1 MKNQNHH
8 DHHDHYDHPMIKKIR
23 SKIPMDVK
31 KYISKHLTP
40 MNPVD
45 VMENMLVYTE
55 KYLSVDQPHQ
65 LPPGMPNSI
74 TVHFRKNL
82 RLSISNQFPAPAVI
96 LRIERVEG
104 SINMSADFLITRTP
118 FAKSNILRL
127 LFFALDNLSF
137 QAGRNQALL
146 QTTQAF
152 FTHLDP
158 PARKSFHTL
167 IQKSLH
173 KSTADPEWLALA
185 KKTLLLYGG
194 GK

>member
-8 DHHDHYDHPMIKKIR
+8 DHHDHPMIKKIR

-45 VMENMLVYTE
+45 VMENILVYTE
-55 KYLSVDQPHQ
+55 KYLNAPHP

-74 TVHFRKNL
+74 TIHFQKNL
-82 RLSISNQFPAPAVI
+82 RLLVSNQFPAPAI
-96 LRIERVEG
+96 IIRIERVEG
-104 SINMSADFLITRTP
+104 SINMSADFLVTRTR

-127 LFFALDNLSF
+127 IFFALDNLPLR
-137 QAGRNQALL
+137 AVRNQALL

-152 FTHLDP
+152 STHLDP
-158 PARKSFHTL
+158 PTRKSFHTL

-194 GK
+194 K